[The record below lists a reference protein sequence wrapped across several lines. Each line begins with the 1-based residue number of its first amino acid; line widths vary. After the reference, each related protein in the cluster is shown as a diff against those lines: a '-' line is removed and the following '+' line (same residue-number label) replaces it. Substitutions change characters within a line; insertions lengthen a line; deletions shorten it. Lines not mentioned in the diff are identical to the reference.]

1 MCDPQNI
8 GLSSPTEDVSAFL
21 HSRMMHAIDGLESRA
36 ISEAANAMSRA
47 DVTIRELDDWWL
59 QYDSLMELYKQNRT
73 VHICSNRP
81 LLEST
86 LDQVKQQIALVYDKP
101 SRQTESQCR
110 KLSQQRNLANEKLCT
125 SIFTTCIIHI
135 LGQKENGPPR

>member
-1 MCDPQNI
+1 MGITFLGDDIVACKLTFPNLQLIIILWYQKRSRNTEAIFLMCDPQNI

-47 DVTIRELDDWWL
+47 DVSIRNLDDWWS
-59 QYDSLMELYKQNRT
+59 QYDSLMEHYKQSRT

-86 LDQVKQQIALVYDKP
+86 LDEVKQKIALV
-101 SRQTESQCR
+101 R
-110 KLSQQRNLANEKLCT
+110 
-125 SIFTTCIIHI
+125 
-135 LGQKENGPPR
+135 